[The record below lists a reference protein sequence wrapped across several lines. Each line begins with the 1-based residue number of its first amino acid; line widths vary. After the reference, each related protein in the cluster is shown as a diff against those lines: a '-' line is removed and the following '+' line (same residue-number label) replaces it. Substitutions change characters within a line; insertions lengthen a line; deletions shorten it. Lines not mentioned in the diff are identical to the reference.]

1 MELKIQ
7 NITKRYRDK
16 TAVDD
21 VSITLTPGVWGLLG
35 ANGAGKTTL
44 MRMLAGILRPSSGRI
59 LCDGVEIG
67 TLGAAYREKLGYL
80 PQEFGFYPEFTV
92 QDYLEY
98 MAALKGLPRT
108 EAARQIDALLER
120 VSLTEV
126 RRKKIIKLS
135 GGMKRR
141 VGIAQ
146 ALLNDPE
153 ILILDEPTAG
163 LDPGERVRFR
173 NLLSEFAQER
183 IVLISTHIVSDVEY
197 IAAENAV
204 MKAGKIIAQ
213 DTTEGLVKQI
223 EAKVWQGN
231 IPMEQLARWE
241 YRLRVVNLRN
251 EPDGTVTLRYLADAP
266 QLPDSVP
273 AQPRLEDL
281 YLWLF
286 PEEMEEANEPV
297 SFGIETCVQN
307 PYDSYS
313 AGHCAGAGRGH
324 GISAG
329 DLYRLDGTGC
339 QRKRSALHGS
349 ESNPETAG
357 AAGIRYHHAGCH
369 AGSTG
374 SLSAGVPAT

>member
-126 RRKKIIKLS
+126 RRKKIVKLS

-153 ILILDEPTAG
+153 FLILDEPTAG
-163 LDPGERVRFR
+163 LDPRGREQVMQTIHPGERVRFR

-204 MKAGKIIAQ
+204 MKAGKIIAK
-213 DTTEGLVKQI
+213 DTTEGLVKRI
-223 EAKVWQGN
+223 EGKVWQGN
-231 IPMEQLARWE
+231 IPTETLSRWE
-241 YRLRVVNLRN
+241 HRLRVVNLRN

-266 QLPDSVP
+266 QLPDSIS

-286 PEEMEEANEPV
+286 PEEMEEA
-297 SFGIETCVQN
+297 
-307 PYDSYS
+307 
-313 AGHCAGAGRGH
+313 
-324 GISAG
+324 
-329 DLYRLDGTGC
+329 
-339 QRKRSALHGS
+339 K
-349 ESNPETAG
+349 
-357 AAGIRYHHAGCH
+357 
-369 AGSTG
+369 
-374 SLSAGVPAT
+374 

>member
-1 MELKIQ
+1 MKLEIRHV
-7 NITKRYRDK
+7 TKRYRDK
-16 TAVDD
+16 TAAAD
-21 VSITLTPGVWGLLG
+21 VSLTLTAGVWGLLG

-44 MRMLAGILRPSSGRI
+44 MRMLAGILRPTEGQI

-67 TLGAAYREKLGYL
+67 ALGGAYREKLGYL

-98 MAALKGLPRT
+98 MAALKGLPRA

-120 VSLTEV
+120 VSLAEV
-126 RRKKIIKLS
+126 RRKKIVKLS

-173 NLLSEFAQER
+173 NLLSEFAQDR

-204 MKAGKIIAQ
+204 MKDGKIIAV
-213 DTTEGLVKQI
+213 DTTEGLVQQI
-223 EAKVWQGN
+223 EGKVWQGSA
-231 IPMEQLARWE
+231 PAGELPRWE
-241 YRLRVVNLRN
+241 HCLQVVNLHN

-286 PEEMEEANEPV
+286 PEETEA
-297 SFGIETCVQN
+297 VQ
-307 PYDSYS
+307 
-313 AGHCAGAGRGH
+313 
-324 GISAG
+324 
-329 DLYRLDGTGC
+329 
-339 QRKRSALHGS
+339 
-349 ESNPETAG
+349 
-357 AAGIRYHHAGCH
+357 
-369 AGSTG
+369 
-374 SLSAGVPAT
+374 